1 MASEDSR
8 IDETCDRFEEEWRT
22 DRSPRVEAFLDT
34 APPSE
39 RPGLLHQLLRVE
51 VELRKDRGESPA
63 TQEYIERFPDYPEA
77 VRLAFADN
85 LPRPPFGLA
94 DSRVGAVPLATLGIG
109 SDGRETVFDSALTVS
124 RNIAYLGDYEL
135 IEEIGAGGMGV
146 VYKARQVSLNRLVAI
161 KVIRAG
167 RLATRGERQRFRN
180 EAETV
185 GSLDHPHIVPI
196 LEVGEHHGLDYFSM
210 RLVPGDSLAGHL
222 LAYSANRRAAARLI
236 ATVARAVHHAHQRG
250 VLHRDL
256 KPANILIDTEGRPHV
271 TDFGLAWRSGT
282 PSLTQSDAILGTPSY
297 MAPEQAAGDRG
308 AVTTATDVYGLGTLL
323 YAVLAGQPP
332 FRASSPGETLDQ
344 VRHRL
349 PRPPVGP
356 DGRMDR
362 DLATVCLKCLEKD
375 PNRRYGSA
383 AALAD
388 DLNRWLVGEPTLA
401 RPVGRV
407 ERLWL
412 WCRREPAA
420 AALSTA
426 LTTALLL
433 GLTGIL
439 WKWREADHQKRLLLG
454 AQAEIVRQRNDAL
467 AARDEAVKSA
477 AKSDAIRRMLFDT
490 MFVNAI
496 PALKARERKVSIEE
510 LLDWMTAK
518 VDSNLAGQPEVQ
530 AQMDFTLGQS
540 YNAIGAPVKAEPL
553 LRRSSETL
561 RQCLGAEHPDT
572 LEKTLSLAVALLNQG
587 RAAEAERLLVPAR
600 EAMRLRGPEN
610 PSSRNATGLLV
621 WALQDQ
627 GKTTEAGPLMLEA
640 LEYDVRSYG
649 EDHRL
654 TLEAR
659 IRVGNLLV
667 HQGRAAEAEPVLRA
681 TRNSLIRSLAAED
694 PTTLATTNVLAWSL
708 LTQNKAAEAEPLLV
722 DNLSAL
728 RRVLGDEHTETM
740 MAVNHLA
747 WALHAQGKAAEAE
760 PMLRRNLED
769 RRRVL
774 GDRHPDTLVALDHLA
789 SMLFHYGR
797 AAEAEP
803 LLLTSQALRRQV
815 GSPPSQLAATEVLL
829 GRCLIVL
836 GRYGEAEPILLGAH
850 KRLRADGV
858 GSPDSVREAAAQIA
872 ALYEGWKKPAEA
884 MEWRDK
890 SAHTRTSSELDRR

>member
-1 MASEDSR
+1 MGSEDSR
-8 IDETCDRFEEEWRT
+8 IDEACDRFEEEWRT
-22 DRSPRVEAFLDT
+22 DRSPRLEAFLV
-34 APPSE
+34 PVPSSE
-39 RPGLLHQLLRVE
+39 RPGLLRQLLRVE
-51 VELRKDRGESPA
+51 VELRQERGERPA
-63 TQEYIERFPDYPEA
+63 TEEYIERFPDYPEA

-85 LPRPPFGLA
+85 LPQPPYGLA
-94 DSRVGAVPLATLGIG
+94 DSRLGAAPLATIG
-109 SDGRETVFDSALTVS
+109 TGPDGRETVDDPEVTTGRS
-124 RNIAYLGDYEL
+124 IAYLGDYEL

-146 VYKARQVSLNRLVAI
+146 VYKARQVSLDRLVAV

-196 LEVGEHHGLDYFSM
+196 LEVGEYHGIDYFSM
-210 RLVPGDSLAGHL
+210 RLVPGESLAGCL
-222 LAYSANRRAAARLI
+222 LAYPADRRAAAQLI

-256 KPANILIDTEGRPHV
+256 KPANILIDPEGRPHV
-271 TDFGLAWRSGT
+271 TDFGLARRSGT
-282 PSLTQSDAILGTPSY
+282 TSLTQSDAILGTPSY
-297 MAPEQAAGDRG
+297 MAPEQAAGDRR
-308 AVTTATDVYGLGTLL
+308 AVTTATDVYGLGALL
-323 YAVLAGQPP
+323 YTVLAGQPP
-332 FRASSPGETLDQ
+332 FRAGSPGETLDH
-344 VRHRL
+344 VRHRP
-349 PRPPVGP
+349 PRPPLGP

-362 DLATVCLKCLEKD
+362 DLATVCLRCLEKD

-388 DLNRWLVGEPTLA
+388 DLDRWLAGDPTMA
-401 RPVGRV
+401 RPVGRA

-412 WCRREPAA
+412 WCRREPLA

-426 LTTALLL
+426 LATALLA

-439 WKWREADHQKRLLLG
+439 WKWREADYQKRLLLG
-454 AQAEIVRQRNDAL
+454 AQAEILRQRNDAL
-467 AARDEAVKSA
+467 AARDEAVKST
-477 AKSDAIRRMLFDT
+477 AKSEAIRRMLFDT

-496 PALKARERKVSIEE
+496 PALKARERKVSFEE
-510 LLDWMTAK
+510 LLDWMAAK
-518 VDSNLAGQPEVQ
+518 VDTNLAGQPEVQ
-530 AQMDFTLGQS
+530 AQMDYTLGQA
-540 YNAIGAPVKAEPL
+540 YIAMGAPIKAEAL

-572 LEKTLSLAVALLNQG
+572 LEKTVALAVALLHLG

-600 EAMRLRGPEN
+600 EAIRLRGVEN
-610 PSSRNATGLLV
+610 PSARLATGLLV

-640 LEYDVRSYG
+640 LEHDVRSYG

-681 TRNSLIRSLAAED
+681 TRNSLIRSVGAEN
-694 PTTLATTNVLAWSL
+694 PTTLATTNILAWSL

-728 RRVLGDEHTETM
+728 RRVLGDEHADTM

-747 WALHAQGKAAEAE
+747 WALHAQGKVAEAE

-803 LLLTSQALRRQV
+803 LLLTSLALRQQL
-815 GSPPSQLAATEVLL
+815 GSPPSQLAATEILL
-829 GRCLIVL
+829 GRCLTAL
-836 GRYGEAEPILLGAH
+836 ARYGEAEPILLGAH
-850 KRLRADGV
+850 ERLLADGV
-858 GSPDSVREAAAQIA
+858 GSPDSVREAAEQIA
-872 ALYEGWKKPAEA
+872 ALYESWKKPAKV

-890 SAHTRTSSELDRR
+890 SAHTRTPSELDRR